1 MKLSLWTL
9 GVVVGI
15 AALAAP
21 YSPSSESTYWIFNL
35 MMGLMLGLV
44 FIRPYSYA
52 YSFLAVFF
60 CLGFQSKFIIHIF
73 FGEPFIEPT
82 GLFNGSVQQWDAG
95 LIASASAAAG
105 IFTAR
110 ILHLAY
116 LKYKSNERNETL
128 AIPWLYINYRKSLWL
143 LTIAAILIIAIW
155 NKNAAIYQIG
165 VNPKVVLPLH
175 LNVLIAWLINW
186 GFALWLACLV
196 FWEQKYTLKSTW
208 AIPIAVIFE
217 GAIMSISSLS
227 RSAYLF
233 HASAGLIP
241 WVISMRRRK
250 LFLISYGVV
259 SFILVLALTLY
270 AVQMLR
276 AKAFL
281 PTPAVQAVALIV
293 DSKPT
298 EDASAKILQ
307 ASANSEHMLGQVA
320 SLFFYRWT
328 GLEGVLAVSSH
339 PSKGFQLFKDAVNED
354 PRRGLDSIYQQIA
367 GSKYRYSEDF
377 TFLTLAGIASIL
389 YYSDS
394 FTFVFFGMTL
404 VSLLILVIEVTAN
417 KMTKNPYIISIAGV
431 AMAYTVTQTTY
442 PYLSA
447 IFFLELIFTITAF
460 AIIARI
466 KLPMKKYENL

>member
-1 MKLSLWTL
+1 MKLSLWIL

-44 FIRPYSYA
+44 FVRPYSYA

-60 CLGFQSKFIIHIF
+60 CLGFQSKFIIHITN
-73 FGEPFIEPT
+73 GYQFIEPT
-82 GLFNGSVQQWDAG
+82 GLFNGSVQHWDAA

-116 LKYKSNERNETL
+116 LRYKSNGGNESL
-128 AIPWLYINYRKSLWL
+128 VIPWLYINYRKSLWL

-175 LNVLIAWLINW
+175 LNVLLAWLINW
-186 GFALWLACLV
+186 GFALWLACLIY
-196 FWEQKYTLKSTW
+196 WEQKYTLKSTW
-208 AIPIAVIFE
+208 TIPIALIFE
-217 GAIMSISSLS
+217 GAVMSVSSLS
-227 RSAYLF
+227 RSAYFF
-233 HASAGLIP
+233 HALAGLIP
-241 WVISMRRRK
+241 WAIALRQRK
-250 LFLISYGVV
+250 LFLISYGVA
-259 SFILVLALTLY
+259 SFILGLAFTLY
-270 AVQMLR
+270 AVQILR
-276 AKAFL
+276 ADAFL
-281 PTPAVQAVALIV
+281 ATPAPQTVVV
-293 DSKPT
+293 DGKLT
-298 EDASAKILQ
+298 EDTSVKKLQ
-307 ASANSEHMLGQVA
+307 AAANREHMLGQVA
-320 SLFFYRWT
+320 PLFFSRWT
-328 GLEGVLAVSSH
+328 GLEGVLAVSSY

-354 PRRGLDSIYQQIA
+354 PRRGLDSIYQRIA
-367 GSKYRYSEDF
+367 GSKYKYSKDF
-377 TFLTLAGIASIL
+377 TFLTLAGITSIF

-404 VSLLILVIEVTAN
+404 VTLLILLIEVAAN
-417 KMTKNPYIISIAGV
+417 KMTKNPYVLSIAGV

-460 AIIARI
+460 AIVVRI
-466 KLPMKKYENL
+466 KLPMKKV